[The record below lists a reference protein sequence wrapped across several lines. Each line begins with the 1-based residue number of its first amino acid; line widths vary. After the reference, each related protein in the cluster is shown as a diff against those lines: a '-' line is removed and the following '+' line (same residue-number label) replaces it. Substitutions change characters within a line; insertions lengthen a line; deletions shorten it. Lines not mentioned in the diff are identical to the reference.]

1 MVQGEV
7 NSTVAPWNERVDCSR
22 RSLLIVPT
30 DVPSLTTILHLE
42 ANSIRLV
49 YRSAFAEGMIIKV
62 LHLSHN
68 NITNVESMA
77 FSHLPFLEIL
87 YLDANNIDDIAG
99 SEFLGIANLKE
110 LYLNRSRVRAI
121 GRNAFIHLPS
131 LKVLHLENN
140 LLTTLTKDQFSTLT
154 YLQRLALT
162 GNSFRCDC
170 DILWLKYWMKNKESI
185 MVGQNISCTH
195 LQSQVKETIQTLLE
209 DTLGCNLAEAARK
222 NKITIS
228 LSVVVVLLSLLIILG
243 IWLYKRKEALQVYL
257 YSRYGWRFR
266 EEQEDMAKPY
276 DAFLSYSQH
285 DLDFI
290 IHTLLPGLE
299 TRTPPFRVCLHHRDF
314 VPGILIAD
322 NILNAVEE
330 SRRTI
335 VVISRHFL
343 ESEWCQLEFQ
353 AAHAQVLQDR
363 ANRLIMIL
371 LEDIP
376 VDDAPPEIRH
386 YLKTNTYLKWGDERF
401 WERLVYVMPR
411 PRPPEL
417 LVENMEEQLEMHEAN
432 EQEM

>member
-1 MVQGEV
+1 M
-7 NSTVAPWNERVDCSR
+7 D
-22 RSLLIVPT
+22 
-30 DVPSLTTILHLE
+30 
-42 ANSIRLV
+42 
-49 YRSAFAEGMIIKV
+49 
-62 LHLSHN
+62 
-68 NITNVESMA
+68 
-77 FSHLPFLEIL
+77 
-87 YLDANNIDDIAG
+87 
-99 SEFLGIANLKE
+99 
-110 LYLNRSRVRAI
+110 
-121 GRNAFIHLPS
+121 
-131 LKVLHLENN
+131 
-140 LLTTLTKDQFSTLT
+140 
-154 YLQRLALT
+154 
-162 GNSFRCDC
+162 
-170 DILWLKYWMKNKESI
+170 
-185 MVGQNISCTH
+185 
-195 LQSQVKETIQTLLE
+195 
-209 DTLGCNLAEAARK
+209 
-222 NKITIS
+222 
-228 LSVVVVLLSLLIILG
+228 
-243 IWLYKRKEALQVYL
+243 
-257 YSRYGWRFR
+257 
-266 EEQEDMAKPY
+266 KPY

-299 TRTPPFRVCLHHRDF
+299 NREPPFRVCLHHRDF
-314 VPGILIAD
+314 VPGILIAE

-417 LVENMEEQLEMHEAN
+417 LVENMEQEQLEMHEAN